1 MQSKLMSWAESITNV
16 VVGFVINLGGQAV
29 IFPVFGIHV
38 DVSTNIR
45 IGMFFIAIS
54 LIRSYLIRRLF
65 DKKKNKP
72 DPLLGVDHW
81 LHQSDEEHGE
91 ALRGLLRAADRVLE
105 SREPLN
111 DRTKSS
117 KTTTYPRINSHNKNN
132 FGE

>member
-1 MQSKLMSWAESITNV
+1 MQSKLMSWAESVTNV

-45 IGMFFIAIS
+45 IGMFFITIS
-54 LIRSYLIRRLF
+54 LIRSYIIRRLF
-65 DKKKNKP
+65 AKKNHN
-72 DPLLGVDHW
+72 PLFPG
-81 LHQSDEEHGE
+81 SDKEHGE
-91 ALRGLLRAADRVLE
+91 ALRGLLRVADRVLE

-111 DRTKSS
+111 ARTDPSPVI
-117 KTTTYPRINSHNKNN
+117 TYPRLDSHKKNN